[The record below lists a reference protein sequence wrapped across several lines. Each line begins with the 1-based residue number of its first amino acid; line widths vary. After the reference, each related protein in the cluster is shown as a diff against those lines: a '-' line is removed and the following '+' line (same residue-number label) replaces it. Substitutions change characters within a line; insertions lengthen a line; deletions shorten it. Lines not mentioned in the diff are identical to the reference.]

1 MRTGSL
7 CHTFLPHNSVH
18 ILLRYQTT
26 FFSHITPSVC
36 TKIFVVMSAPNSQ
49 YYESVVNLQV
59 PNLPTSPSYPPISFP
74 SCCQPALP
82 NMISLP
88 SVLRYAQSLA
98 CWFPLPELVTR
109 TDTQPQGPLSASPT
123 WPYSHLPTPQ
133 RSVGIYIF
141 LYPRFSSHS
150 SPNNLARYV
159 GDQPQTPQSPLHDM
173 YETPSILPE
182 YIFNSLLLA
191 STHLGQPPR
200 LLIKD

>member
-1 MRTGSL
+1 VHGQSLGAYVNTQVRTGSL

-141 LYPRFSSHS
+141 CTRDFQAIPVL
-150 SPNNLARYV
+150 
-159 GDQPQTPQSPLHDM
+159 T
-173 YETPSILPE
+173 I
-182 YIFNSLLLA
+182 LLA
-191 STHLGQPPR
+191 MLETNLRPR
-200 LLIKD
+200 NLRSMICMRPRAFFLNTFSIPFF